1 MAPRAPGPGEMLTM
15 PKVTIDNKTYE
26 VAKGRNLLEAI
37 LDNKLEL
44 PYFCWHPELGSV
56 GSCRLCAVKQ
66 YRDEDDQQ
74 GRLVTSC
81 MTPATDGARIS
92 IADPE
97 AAEFR
102 RSVIEWL
109 MINHPH
115 DCPVCDEGGECH
127 LQDMTV
133 MTGHAH
139 RRYRGRKRTFR
150 NQNLGPL
157 IHHEMNRCIQCYRCV
172 RFYREYSGGEDLG
185 VFASKNHVYFG
196 RFEEGRL
203 ELPFAGNLVEVCPT
217 GVFTDKT
224 FHRHFT
230 RKWDLQSAP
239 SICTHCGLGCNT
251 LPASRYGTL
260 RRISSRYNSE
270 VNGYWLCDRGR
281 FGYEY
286 VNSDDRLLAPA
297 SGTDVVA
304 PADWEA
310 GTEVIAGRVREARE
324 RGTLA
329 AVGSP
334 RASLE
339 ANFVLREL
347 VGAEHFNP
355 GLADE
360 ERRIVTRFLEFLE
373 DSSARCASLRDANSV
388 DAALVLGADVT
399 SEAPLLD
406 LALTQ
411 ACRNAGCHLTLTGL
425 RRGRLSKFASEDLY
439 LDPDQA
445 ARFGAAIV
453 ATLRGSPE
461 PPEALRD
468 SLPPSAH
475 DRVRHT
481 AAALSNAQ
489 RPLLIAGTSARHR
502 GVLEAAIQVAQALES
517 APGGTKEPL
526 VSIAL
531 AEPNTA
537 GVAMLDGGEGPGL
550 ENLLSAIESGKVS
563 TLIVCENDLFQR
575 SDNPERLALALAKL
589 ETLVV
594 LDQMQ
599 TPTVERAD
607 WVLPVAAAAE
617 SSGTFVSSEGRA
629 QRFFQVK
636 APVGEARA
644 SWRVLRDLLV
654 ESKSAGSEGALEWI
668 STHHVSSALAAA
680 HASFAQIVDIAPPGD
695 FRLRQQRIPRLSVRS
710 SGRNAMPGMT
720 SVRQHVRPPEDTDT
734 PFAFSMEGF
743 QGRGPTSLLPRYWS
757 PGWNSSEA
765 INQFQIEV
773 GGPLHGGDPGR
784 RLIEPGNRRSGSD
797 GVGLH
802 TVSASTVPTGKAEPV
817 LMFCGLSEIF
827 GSEETSRRAPAV
839 AQSMPPAYV
848 LLNPDTAVSL
858 GVMENGRYELLLG
871 IEKEFR
877 QLSLTVRIDPTLPI
891 HVAALPAGYPET
903 SWWQAPC
910 WATVEVTGRREQAEQ
925 EEAKP

>member
-1 MAPRAPGPGEMLTM
+1 M
-15 PKVTIDNKTYE
+15 PKVTIDNKTYDVGE
-26 VAKGRNLLEAI
+26 SRNLLEAI

-66 YRDEDDQQ
+66 YRDEDDQK

-81 MTPATDGARIS
+81 MMPATDGARIS

-139 RRYRGRKRTFR
+139 RRYRGRKRTFT
-150 NQNLGPL
+150 NQNLGPF

-172 RFYREYSGGEDLG
+172 RFYREYAGGEDLG
-185 VFASKNHVYFG
+185 AFASKNHVYFG
-196 RFEEGRL
+196 RFEEGAL

-224 FHRHFT
+224 LHRHFT

-260 RRISSRYNSE
+260 RRVTSRYNSE

-286 VNSDDRLLAPA
+286 VNGDDRLLAPA
-297 SGTDVVA
+297 SAADDGA
-304 PADWEA
+304 PDSWETSIDA
-310 GTEVIAGRVREARE
+310 IAGILSEARSN
-324 RGTLA
+324 GTLA

-339 ANFVLREL
+339 ANFVLREM
-347 VGAEHFNP
+347 VGAERFNS

-373 DSSARCASLRDANSV
+373 STSARCASLRDANSV

-411 ACRNAGCHLTLTGL
+411 ACRNAACRLTLTSL
-425 RRGRLSKFASEDLY
+425 RRGRLSKFAADDLR

-445 ARFGAAIV
+445 ARFGAAVV

-468 SLPPSAH
+468 SLPPGTH
-475 DRVRHT
+475 DRVRDT
-481 AAALSNAQ
+481 AAALSAAQ
-489 RPLLIAGTSARHR
+489 RPLVIAGTSARHR
-502 GVLEAAIQVAQALES
+502 GVLEAAIQVAQALVS
-517 APGGTKEPL
+517 TSGGSIEPL
-526 VSIAL
+526 VSLAL
-531 AEPNTA
+531 PEPNTL
-537 GVAMLDGGEGPGL
+537 GVTMLDAGEGPSL
-550 ENLLSAIESGKVS
+550 EDLLSAIESGKVS
-563 TLIVCENDLFQR
+563 TLIVCENDLFRR
-575 SDNPERLALALAKL
+575 SNDPERLANALAKL
-589 ETLVV
+589 ETLIV
-594 LDQMQ
+594 LDQIE
-599 TPTVERAD
+599 TATVERAD
-607 WVLPVAAAAE
+607 RTLPVAAATE

-636 APVGEARA
+636 AAVGKSRA
-644 SWRVLRDLLV
+644 SWQILRDLFA
-654 ESKSAGSEGALEWI
+654 EIQQEGSETALEWTT
-668 STHHVSSALAAA
+668 THHVTAALAAA
-680 HASFAQIVDIAPPGD
+680 HSSLRQIVEIAPPGD
-695 FRLRQQRIPRLSVRS
+695 FRLLQQRIPRLSIRS
-710 SGRNAMPGMT
+710 SGRNAMPDMAN
-720 SVRQHVRPPEDTDT
+720 VRQHVQPPEDTDT
-734 PFAFSMEGF
+734 PFAFSMEGY

-765 INQFQIEV
+765 INRFQIEV
-773 GGPLHGGDPGR
+773 GGPLHGGDPGL
-784 RLIEPGNRRSGSD
+784 RLIEPGDGRAGSD
-797 GVGLH
+797 GAGLQ
-802 TVSASTVPTGKAEPV
+802 TVSVAAVPTGKLEAV
-817 LMFCGLSEIF
+817 LMLCSLSEVF

-839 AQSMPPAYV
+839 AESMPPAYM

-858 GVMENGRYELLLG
+858 GVVEDGRYCLRLG
-871 IEKEFR
+871 IDDEVRE
-877 QLSLTVRIDPTLPI
+877 LSLTVHVDETLPI
-891 HVAALPAGYPET
+891 HVAGLPDGYPET

-910 WATVEVTGRREQAEQ
+910 WATVEITGQ
-925 EEAKP
+925 EEQQEPEKEQP